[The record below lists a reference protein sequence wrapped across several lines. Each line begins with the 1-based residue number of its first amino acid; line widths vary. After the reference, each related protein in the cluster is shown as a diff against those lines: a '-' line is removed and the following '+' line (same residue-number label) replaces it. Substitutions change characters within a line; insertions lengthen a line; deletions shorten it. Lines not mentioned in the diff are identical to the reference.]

1 MHRFFVAPE
10 AIQGQSVT
18 FPEDVAFQLG
28 RVLRMRP
35 GDLVVV
41 LDNSGWEREVELVA
55 IGRLEATGVV
65 RLRRRATGEPRTKIT
80 LYQSLLKGKK
90 LELVFQKCTELG
102 VVEFV
107 PTLAA
112 RCVMDSLDSLSES
125 KFERWRTIIR
135 EAAEQSRRG
144 RLPELQPATLF
155 DHALDQ
161 TRRLGGLTIIP
172 WEGEAGRS
180 LATVLCAGEGA
191 ARPFSINLFIGPEG
205 GFTEEEVLKARG
217 HGAIPVTLGPRI
229 LRAET
234 AAIATTAVILSA
246 LGDWT

>member
-1 MHRFFVAPE
+1 PAPGADRGDDLVRNHRSARAESERGSGEQRIYGGRAANYQGLGWIGYSPRELMHRFFVAPE

-55 IGRLEATGVV
+55 IGRREATGVV

-112 RCVMDSLDSLSES
+112 RCVMDSLDNLSES

-172 WEGEAGRS
+172 WEG
-180 LATVLCAGEGA
+180 
-191 ARPFSINLFIGPEG
+191 
-205 GFTEEEVLKARG
+205 
-217 HGAIPVTLGPRI
+217 
-229 LRAET
+229 
-234 AAIATTAVILSA
+234 
-246 LGDWT
+246 